1 MGSDLRSPIG
11 NAPVYHTTETASTMD
26 DARRLVRG
34 GAPSGTVVVTD
45 FQSEGRG
52 RRAGR
57 VWHSAP
63 NESLMFTLALERPDD
78 PVTRSLVMAASV
90 ALVLEE
96 RFGLEV
102 SVKWPNDVLVLGR
115 KICGI
120 LADHETGWLY
130 LGVGL
135 NVRQASFPDELA
147 PHATS
152 IRLVTSA
159 GAGSDQTGICKVS
172 DTTLL
177 LDLLERFRSLGDRW
191 HDVLS
196 ARLWSR
202 GELVEVVVPGGSPIR
217 GRVTGIERD
226 GRLIVSGDRVHRLA
240 AGEVSLSRKASNE
253 NTPDV

>member
-1 MGSDLRSPIG
+1 MSPDLRSPIG
-11 NAPVYHTTETASTMD
+11 NAPIHHTTESASTMD

-45 FQSEGRG
+45 YQSEGRG

-57 VWHSAP
+57 HWHSAP
-63 NESLMFTLALERPDD
+63 GESLMFTLALEQPKE

-102 SVKWPNDVLVLGR
+102 AVKWPNDVLVRGR

-120 LADHETGWLY
+120 LADHESGWLY

-135 NVRQASFPDELA
+135 NVRQASFPAELA

-152 IRLVTSA
+152 IRLA
-159 GAGSDQTGICKVS
+159 CAGSDRPEICKVS
-172 DTTLL
+172 DTFLL
-177 LDLLERFRSLGDRW
+177 MNLLERFKNLGDRW

-196 ARLWSR
+196 ARLWRR
-202 GELVEVVVPGGSPIR
+202 GEQVDVVVPGGSPIH
-217 GRVTGIERD
+217 GRITGIERD

-240 AGEVSLSRKASNE
+240 AGEVSLSRKA
-253 NTPDV
+253 PDA